1 MVLKVERILAD
12 TIASP
17 ATEEVYNPCKNIDSN
32 FLHRLMRDP
41 EFRSRMTSSQIAMA
55 SERLESNSWP
65 SVVKEVK
72 RKVAEGDLTVD
83 AIVSS
88 TGFSEQDVVSALGA
102 LNKSG
107 KVNLVATPVAE
118 PIEEVI

>member
-1 MVLKVERILAD
+1 MALKVERILAD

-41 EFRSRMTSSQIAMA
+41 EFRSRMTSSQIAFA

-65 SVVKEVK
+65 SMVKEVA
-72 RKVAEGDLTVD
+72 RKVKEGNLTVD
-83 AIVSS
+83 AIAES
-88 TGFSEQDVVSALGA
+88 TGFSEGDVVKALST
-102 LNKSG
+102 LNQSG
-107 KVNLVATPVAE
+107 RVNLVATPVAE
-118 PIEEVI
+118 LIEEVN